1 MSGTHNKEAKL
12 SQEYI
17 EMIRNVFPVLTTSAL
32 ASIEI
37 NFDLITL
44 LPTLQNNRAPV
55 CKKENGSGC
64 CISIQKYL
72 SPNTFISPFQK

>member
-1 MSGTHNKEAKL
+1 
-12 SQEYI
+12 
-17 EMIRNVFPVLTTSAL
+17 MIRNMFPVLTTSGL
-32 ASIEI
+32 ASVEI

-44 LPTLQNNRAPV
+44 LPTLQNNRDPV
-55 CKKENGSGC
+55 GKKENGSGF